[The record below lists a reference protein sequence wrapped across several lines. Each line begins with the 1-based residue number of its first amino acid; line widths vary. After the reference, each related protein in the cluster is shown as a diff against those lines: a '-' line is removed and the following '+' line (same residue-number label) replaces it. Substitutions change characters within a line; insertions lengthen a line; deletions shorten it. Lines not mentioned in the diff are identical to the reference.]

1 MRPQRKYT
9 TNPQLVLIPWD
20 YFAPTHDSSWS
31 FIVRSFVGHGGAARW
46 RSRVKRNGPDYMIV
60 VGLAR
65 IAGRALAR
73 EVLDDLPRPE
83 GDDSG
88 ECDEGEG
95 FADHGILLGGT
106 GSRRS
111 RSV

>member
-1 MRPQRKYT
+1 M
-9 TNPQLVLIPWD
+9 
-20 YFAPTHDSSWS
+20 
-31 FIVRSFVGHGGAARW
+31 IVVGRSSFVGYGGAACW
-46 RSRVKRNGPDYMIV
+46 RGRVKLSGPDYMIV

-83 GDDSG
+83 RDGSG
-88 ECDEGEG
+88 ECDECEG
-95 FADHGILLGGT
+95 FADHGILLDGT

-111 RSV
+111 RLV

>member
-1 MRPQRKYT
+1 
-9 TNPQLVLIPWD
+9 
-20 YFAPTHDSSWS
+20 
-31 FIVRSFVGHGGAARW
+31 
-46 RSRVKRNGPDYMIV
+46 MIV

-65 IAGRALAR
+65 DAGRALAR

-83 GDDSG
+83 HDDSG
-88 ECDEGEG
+88 EGDEGEG
-95 FADHGILLGGT
+95 FADHGILLDGT